1 LSESE
6 VSSPQKAKIKQLA
19 SIPGEEEEEEKEE
32 EDDGGEGTKKPVED
46 GEETSSSGESM
57 EEDGLEEGEVRSEE
71 E

>member
-1 LSESE
+1 MSESE

-19 SIPGEEEEEEKEE
+19 SIPGEEEEEEE

-46 GEETSSSGESM
+46 GKETSSSGESL